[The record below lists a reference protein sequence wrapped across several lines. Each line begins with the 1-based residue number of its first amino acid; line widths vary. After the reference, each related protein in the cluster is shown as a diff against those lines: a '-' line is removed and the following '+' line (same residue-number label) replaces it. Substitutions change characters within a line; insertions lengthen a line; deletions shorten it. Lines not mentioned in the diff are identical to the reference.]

1 MNLHEDSRLF
11 RQAVLAT
18 AQDMQL
24 PDVYVEKDY
33 WVTLALKAVFDSS
46 AAADCVF
53 KGGTSLSKCY
63 GLIDRFSEDVDLV
76 VRQSDGVSGA
86 QLKKKLKTV
95 SQAVADLL
103 PEVEVDGVTMKRGM
117 IRKTAH
123 SYPKLFEGRFG
134 QVRGDVVLLESS
146 WLGESEPSTIRPLS
160 CYLYEM
166 MLRNGQEEM
175 AASFGLLPF
184 KVQVLRP
191 ERTFCEKAMSL
202 VRFSCGEN
210 PVESLKNKVRHI
222 YDLYQLLERDEYDR
236 FFESDEFEMLLKQ
249 IARSDLKTLSGSEW
263 IRSHP
268 ADALVFAD
276 AESVWKE
283 LEPVY
288 SGAFRDLVYGTL
300 PAPALM
306 EATLCRIRDRM
317 RTLDWIEEE

>member
-1 MNLHEDSRLF
+1 MRLHENSQLF

-18 AQDMQL
+18 AQEMQL
-24 PDVYVEKDY
+24 PEVYVEKDY
-33 WVTLALKAVFDSS
+33 WVTLALKAVFSS
-46 AAADCVF
+46 AAAADCVF

-76 VRQSDGVSGA
+76 VRQSGDDSGA

-95 SQAVADLL
+95 SQSVAGLL

-134 QVRGDVVLLESS
+134 QVRGDVILLESS
-146 WLGESEPSTIRPLS
+146 WLGESEPSAIRPLN

-166 MLRNGQEEM
+166 MLRNGQAEM
-175 AASFGLLPF
+175 AASFDLLPF
-184 KVQVLRP
+184 DVQVLRP
-191 ERTFCEKAMSL
+191 ERTFCEKVMSL
-202 VRFSCGEN
+202 VRFSYDDS

-222 YDLYQLLERDEYDR
+222 YDLYKLLERAEYDR
-236 FFESDEFEMLLKQ
+236 FFESADFEALLKR
-249 IARSDLKTLSGSEW
+249 IARSDLKTLSGSDW

-268 ADALVFAD
+268 ANALVFAK

-288 SGAFRDLVYGTL
+288 SGEFRNLVYGVL
-300 PAPALM
+300 PGPDLM
-306 EATLCRIRDRM
+306 AATLCRIRNRM
-317 RTLDWIEEE
+317 RTFDWI